1 MNRWLVFLKT
11 RELFAHQRLLVFW
24 FVALIALALP
34 WLWLSFM
41 DREPVSG
48 GAGNTVLTAKSLP
61 HLAPGDLF
69 GTSILR
75 FK

>member
-1 MNRWLVFLKT
+1 MNRLPTFFKA

-24 FVALIALALP
+24 LVALVALALP
-34 WLWLSFM
+34 WLWLSFT

-48 GAGNTVLTAKSLP
+48 EADNTVLTAKSLP
-61 HLAPGDLF
+61 HLAPSDLF